1 MSEAIF
7 LGRGETAVELL
18 PMRANRHGLITGATG
33 TGKTVTLKVIA
44 EAFSDL
50 GVPAF
55 LPDVKG
61 DLCGFAEKGESS
73 VKLQERLS
81 LLHISNFEFK
91 RYPVRMWSI
100 LQETG
105 HPIRTTISEMGPLL
119 LSRLLDLNEVQTGVL
134 NIAFRVADESGL
146 LLLDLKD
153 LKAMLHYISE
163 HKQELKLQYGNIS
176 DTSIGAIQRNL
187 LTLENEGADNFF
199 GEPALDINDFFKQT
213 SDGQGYINIL
223 NAVKLYQKPMLYS
236 TFLLWFLSELYE
248 NLPEIGDAEKPKIV
262 FFFDEAHLLFDSGSK
277 VLLQKIEQIM
287 RLIRS
292 KGVAVF
298 FVSQNP
304 ADIPE
309 DILGQLGNKIQ
320 HALRAFTP
328 KDAKAIRL
336 AAETFRVNPAFDTVE
351 TITQLKTGEAL
362 VSVLQQDGSPSVTQR
377 TLIAP
382 PHSKIGVIDS
392 AKITALVE
400 ESPLLYKYKDPIDRE
415 SAYEILT
422 KQFTEQAEAATRQAE
437 EKQLAKENA
446 AKAKEEA
453 ALIRAENAKA
463 RAEAAK
469 LRLEEA
475 AKRKNQS
482 TTDRL
487 GRILVDSMTRSVGRE
502 ITRGVF
508 GSIKK
513 MLRG

>member
-1 MSEAIF
+1 
-7 LGRGETAVELL
+7 
-18 PMRANRHGLITGATG
+18 
-33 TGKTVTLKVIA
+33 
-44 EAFSDL
+44 
-50 GVPAF
+50 
-55 LPDVKG
+55 
-61 DLCGFAEKGESS
+61 
-73 VKLQERLS
+73 
-81 LLHISNFEFK
+81 
-91 RYPVRMWSI
+91 MWSI

-213 SDGQGYINIL
+213 SDRRGYINIL

-248 NLPEIGDAEKPKIV
+248 HLPEIGDAEKPKIV
-262 FFFDEAHLLFDSGSK
+262 FFFDEAHLLFDNGSK
-277 VLLQKIEQIM
+277 ILLQKIEQMM

-298 FVSQNP
+298 FITQNP

-336 AAETFRVNPAFDTVE
+336 AAETFRVNPAFDTAE

-453 ALIRAENAKA
+453 ALMRAENAKA